1 MLKYLKIH
9 WIGCLYSILLIGFTV
24 YMFMDTFLISK
35 VYRLEEKTE
44 GQNII
49 QEKSRSGEEQAT
61 SETEAEI
68 CSRYIA
74 FFIQVSENS
83 LCTKQLRKKCNG
95 KDIGNGCPGKCR
107 ISY

>member
-49 QEKSRSGEEQAT
+49 QEKSRS
-61 SETEAEI
+61 
-68 CSRYIA
+68 
-74 FFIQVSENS
+74 V
-83 LCTKQLRKKCNG
+83 
-95 KDIGNGCPGKCR
+95 
-107 ISY
+107 

>member
-49 QEKSRSGEEQAT
+49 QEKNLKSIQKDMQV
-61 SETEAEI
+61 
-68 CSRYIA
+68 
-74 FFIQVSENS
+74 FFYM
-83 LCTKQLRKKCNG
+83 QLGFKIIFG
-95 KDIGNGCPGKCR
+95 LQWIYADVLELQQYYLQGIL
-107 ISY
+107 

>member
-1 MLKYLKIH
+1 
-9 WIGCLYSILLIGFTV
+9 
-24 YMFMDTFLISK
+24 MDTFLISK

-68 CSRYIA
+68 SETSYEDGQISVTLTEYCEADTTVYVADILLSSSDYLFKQYRKTPRIRNIPPIIKYI
-74 FFIQVSENS
+74 FVKRFVV
-83 LCTKQLRKKCNG
+83 
-95 KDIGNGCPGKCR
+95 P
-107 ISY
+107 